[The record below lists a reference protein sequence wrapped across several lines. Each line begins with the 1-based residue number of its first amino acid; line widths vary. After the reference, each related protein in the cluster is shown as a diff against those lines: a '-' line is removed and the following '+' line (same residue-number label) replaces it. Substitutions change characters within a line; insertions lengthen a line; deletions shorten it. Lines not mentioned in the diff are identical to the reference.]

1 MINHIEKSKNREF
14 KEEILNDDINKIL
27 NDSFSIPK
35 EKEISFNYH
44 NLLNQDNNFKNYTY
58 TSSNTLTTVSTT
70 LVKNDIMN
78 SKIIKSKINVNK
90 SKINKNSKQNIK
102 PIIKEKKKVSFNK
115 KLIEIIHVKNWKKY
129 NKINNID
136 LNDNYND
143 LKKKVEYCKCLI
155 Y

>member
-102 PIIKEKKKVSFNK
+102 
-115 KLIEIIHVKNWKKY
+115 L
-129 NKINNID
+129 KI
-136 LNDNYND
+136 
-143 LKKKVEYCKCLI
+143 
-155 Y
+155 